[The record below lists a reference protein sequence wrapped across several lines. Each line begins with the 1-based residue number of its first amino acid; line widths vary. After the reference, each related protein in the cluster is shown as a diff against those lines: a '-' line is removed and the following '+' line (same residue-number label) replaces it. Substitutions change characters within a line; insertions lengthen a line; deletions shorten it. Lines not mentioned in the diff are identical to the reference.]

1 VQPASGIE
9 WGVDANALQNQNVSL
24 ELLVMR
30 FMVLATALTETG
42 SKMDEVILKNSKELV
57 TWNCNWIELLT
68 NEYFQQ
74 LI

>member
-30 FMVLATALTETG
+30 FIVLATALTETG

-57 TWNCNWIELLT
+57 TWNCNWIE
-68 NEYFQQ
+68 NC
-74 LI
+74 